1 MERRHFLASLA
12 ATAASQLALRGAEA
26 GPDSSTPSRITLLHT
41 NDTHSHI
48 EPFGPGNGA
57 ASGKGGIPRRAT
69 MVKQLR
75 ASIPNVLLL
84 DAGDTFQGTPY
95 FNQYKG
101 KLDYE
106 LMSKVGYDASTLGN
120 HDFDNGVG
128 MLLEAMEFAKFPF
141 LNCNYD
147 CKGAP
152 ALAKRLTPWLI
163 KEFPGFKVGLTGV
176 GVEFKG
182 LVSAENHKGVDWR
195 SPDEALKPVI
205 RHLREVEKVDLV
217 VLISHLGYDLHG
229 DAIDDLHLPK
239 LVPGLDAI
247 IGGHSHTFLDQPT
260 RIQQDSGETLVFQVG
275 WGGINLGRMDFAISE
290 GQVRAAGGMPVP
302 VSGPA
307 AAGALVASAAS
318 AASVASVW

>member
-1 MERRHFLASLA
+1 MERRHFLGSMAAAAA
-12 ATAASQLALRGAEA
+12 ATQIPLKGSER
-26 GPDSSTPSRITLLHT
+26 DSTARITLLHT

-57 ASGKGGIPRRAT
+57 ASGKGGMARRAT
-69 MVKQLR
+69 MVRQAR
-75 ASIPNVLLL
+75 ASIPNLLLL

-101 KLDYE
+101 KLDFE

-120 HDFDNGVG
+120 HDFDNGVD

-141 LNCNYD
+141 LNCNFD

-152 ALAKRLTPWLI
+152 ALAKRLTPWMI

-182 LVSAENHKGVDWR
+182 LVSPENHKGVDWI

-205 RHLREVEKVDLV
+205 RHLREVQKVDLL
-217 VLISHLGYDLHG
+217 VLISHMGYDLHG
-229 DAIDDLHLPK
+229 DAIDDLHLPG
-239 LVPGLDAI
+239 LVPGIDVI

-260 RIQQDSGETLVFQVG
+260 KIQQERGETHIFQVG
-275 WGGINLGRMDFAISE
+275 WGGINLGRMDFALSK
-290 GQVRAAGGMPVP
+290 GQVRAASGRPVP
-302 VSGPA
+302 VA
-307 AAGALVASAAS
+307 AIG
-318 AASVASVW
+318 

>member
-12 ATAASQLALRGAEA
+12 AATAASQISLRGAEGSPA
-26 GPDSSTPSRITLLHT
+26 SRITLLHT

-48 EPFGPGNGA
+48 EPFGPGNGQ
-57 ASGKGGIPRRAT
+57 ASGKGGMARRAT
-69 MVKQLR
+69 MVKQFR
-75 ASIPNVLLL
+75 ASIPNLLLL

-101 KLDYE
+101 KLDFE

-120 HDFDNGVG
+120 HDFDNGVD

-141 LNCNYD
+141 LNCNFD

-152 ALAKRLTPWLI
+152 ALAKRLTPWMI

-182 LVSAENHKGVDWR
+182 LVSARNHKGVDWI
-195 SPDEALKPVI
+195 SPDGALKPVI

-217 VLISHLGYDLHG
+217 VLISHLGYDLRG
-229 DAIDDLHLPK
+229 EAMDDLHLAS
-239 LVPGLDAI
+239 LVPGIDAI

-260 RIQQDSGETLVFQVG
+260 KIQQDLGETNIFQVG
-275 WGGINLGRMDFAISE
+275 WGGINLGRMDFAMAK
-290 GQVRAAGGMPVP
+290 GQVRAASGMPVP
-302 VSGPA
+302 VSELA
-307 AAGALVASAAS
+307 ASAAS
-318 AASVASVW
+318 AR

>member
-12 ATAASQLALRGAEA
+12 ATTAASQMVLRGAE
-26 GPDSSTPSRITLLHT
+26 GGLDSHNPSRITLLHT

-48 EPFGPGNGA
+48 EPFGPGNGQ

-75 ASIPNVLLL
+75 ASIPNLLLL

-101 KLDYE
+101 KLDFE

-120 HDFDNGVG
+120 HDFDNGVD
-128 MLLEAMEFAKFPF
+128 MLMEAMEFAKFPF
-141 LNCNYD
+141 LNCNFD
-147 CKGAP
+147 CKGSP
-152 ALAKRLTPWLI
+152 VLAKRLTPWLV

-176 GVEFKG
+176 GVDFKG

-195 SPDEALKPVI
+195 SPEEALKPVI

-217 VLISHLGYDLHG
+217 VLISHLGYDLRG
-229 DAIDDLHLPK
+229 DAIDDLALAK

-260 RIQQDSGETLVFQVG
+260 RIQQDGGETLVFQVG
-275 WGGINLGRMDFAISE
+275 WGGINLGRMDFAMAK
-290 GQVRAAGGMPVP
+290 GQVRAASGMPVP
-302 VSGPA
+302 VSGHTA
-307 AAGALVASAAS
+307 AEAPEV
-318 AASVASVW
+318 SVASV

>member
-1 MERRHFLASLA
+1 MERRHFLASMA
-12 ATAASQLALRGAEA
+12 AAAAAAQLPLRGSEGSPA
-26 GPDSSTPSRITLLHT
+26 SRITLLHT

-48 EPFGPGNGA
+48 EPFGPGNGQ
-57 ASGKGGIPRRAT
+57 ASGKGGMARRST

-75 ASIPNVLLL
+75 AAIPNLLLL

-101 KLDYE
+101 KLDFE

-120 HDFDNGVG
+120 HDFDNGVD

-141 LNCNYD
+141 LNCNFD

-152 ALAKRLTPWLI
+152 ALAKRLRPWII

-176 GVEFKG
+176 GVDFKG
-182 LVSAENHKGVDWR
+182 LVSAENHKGVDWI

-205 RHLREVEKVDLV
+205 HHLRDVEKVDLV
-217 VLISHLGYDLHG
+217 VLLSHMGYDLHG
-229 DAIDDLHLPK
+229 DAVDDLHLPK
-239 LVPGLDAI
+239 LVPGIDAI

-260 RIQQDSGETLVFQVG
+260 KIQQDRGETHIFQVG
-275 WGGINLGRMDFAISE
+275 WGGINLGRMDFAMIKS
-290 GQVRAAGGMPVP
+290 QVRAA
-302 VSGPA
+302 SGRPIS
-307 AAGALVASAAS
+307 VMASA
-318 AASVASVW
+318 

>member
-1 MERRHFLASLA
+1 MERRHFLNSLGA
-12 ATAASQLALRGAEA
+12 AAVASQIPLSGEA
-26 GPDSSTPSRITLLHT
+26 VSATSRITFLHT

-48 EPFGPGNGA
+48 EPFGPGNGQ
-57 ASGKGGIPRRAT
+57 ASGKGGMARRAS
-69 MVKQLR
+69 MVKHAR
-75 ASIPNVLLL
+75 ATIPNVLLV

-101 KLDYE
+101 KLDFE
-106 LMSKVGYDASTLGN
+106 LMSKVGYEASTLGN

-141 LNCNYD
+141 LNCNFD

-152 ALAKRLTPWLI
+152 ALGKRLTPWMI

-182 LVSAENHKGVDWR
+182 LVSQENHKGVEWI
-195 SPDEALKPVI
+195 SPDVALKPVI

-229 DAIDDLHLPK
+229 DAIDDLHIAK
-239 LVPGLDAI
+239 LVSGMDVI

-260 RIQQDSGETLVFQVG
+260 KIQQDLGEAHIFQVG
-275 WGGINLGRMDFAISE
+275 WGGINLGRMDFALAK
-290 GQVRAAGGMPVP
+290 GQVRAASGRPVP
-302 VSGPA
+302 VSALA
-307 AAGALVASAAS
+307 AAVG
-318 AASVASVW
+318 

>member
-1 MERRHFLASLA
+1 MERRHFLGSMAAAAA
-12 ATAASQLALRGAEA
+12 ATQIPLKGSER
-26 GPDSSTPSRITLLHT
+26 DSTARITLLHT

-57 ASGKGGIPRRAT
+57 ASGKGGMARRAT
-69 MVKQLR
+69 MVRQAR
-75 ASIPNVLLL
+75 ASIPNLLLL

-101 KLDYE
+101 KLDFE

-120 HDFDNGVG
+120 HDFDNGVD
-128 MLLEAMEFAKFPF
+128 MLLEAMAFARFPF
-141 LNCNYD
+141 LNCNFN

-152 ALAKRLTPWLI
+152 ALAKRLTPWMI

-182 LVSAENHKGVDWR
+182 LVSPENHKGVDWI

-205 RHLREVEKVDLV
+205 RHLREVQKVDLL

-229 DAIDDLHLPK
+229 DAIDDLHLPG
-239 LVPGLDAI
+239 LVPGMDVI
-247 IGGHSHTFLDQPT
+247 IGGHSHTFLDHPT
-260 RIQQDSGETLVFQVG
+260 KIQQERGETHIFQVG
-275 WGGINLGRMDFAISE
+275 WGGINLGRLDFALSK
-290 GQVRAAGGMPVP
+290 GQVRAASGRPVP
-302 VSGPA
+302 VA
-307 AAGALVASAAS
+307 AIG
-318 AASVASVW
+318 

>member
-1 MERRHFLASLA
+1 MERRHFLGSMAAAAA
-12 ATAASQLALRGAEA
+12 ATQMPLKGSEK
-26 GPDSSTPSRITLLHT
+26 DSTARITLLHT

-57 ASGKGGIPRRAT
+57 ASGKGGMARRAT
-69 MVKQLR
+69 MVRQAR
-75 ASIPNVLLL
+75 ASIPNLLLL

-120 HDFDNGVG
+120 HDFDNGVD

-141 LNCNYD
+141 LNCNFD

-152 ALAKRLTPWLI
+152 ALAKRLAPWMV
-163 KEFPGFKVGLTGV
+163 KEYPGFRVGLTGV
-176 GVEFKG
+176 GVDFKG

-217 VLISHLGYDLHG
+217 VLISHLGYDLRG
-229 DAIDDLHLPK
+229 DAMDDLHLPG
-239 LVPGLDAI
+239 LAPGIDVI

-260 RIQQDSGETLVFQVG
+260 KIQQERGETHIFQVG
-275 WGGINLGRMDFAISE
+275 WGGINLGRMDFAMAK
-290 GQVRAAGGMPVP
+290 GQVRAASGRPVP
-302 VSGPA
+302 VMAIG
-307 AAGALVASAAS
+307 
-318 AASVASVW
+318 

>member
-1 MERRHFLASLA
+1 MERRHFLTSIAVAS
-12 ATAASQLALRGAEA
+12 AASQISLRGAEGSPA
-26 GPDSSTPSRITLLHT
+26 SRITLLHT

-48 EPFGPGNGA
+48 EPFGPGNGQ
-57 ASGKGGIPRRAT
+57 ASGKGGMARRAT
-69 MVKQLR
+69 MVKQFR
-75 ASIPNVLLL
+75 ASIPNLLLL

-101 KLDYE
+101 KLDFE

-120 HDFDNGVG
+120 HDFDNGVD

-141 LNCNYD
+141 LNCNFD

-152 ALAKRLTPWLI
+152 ALAKRLTPWMI

-182 LVSAENHKGVDWR
+182 LVSTDNHKGVEWR
-195 SPDEALKPVI
+195 SPHEALKPI
-205 RHLREVEKVDLV
+205 IHQLREVEKVDLV

-229 DAIDDLHLPK
+229 DAIDDLHLAK
-239 LVPGLDAI
+239 LVPGIDAI

-260 RIQQDSGETLVFQVG
+260 KIQQDCGETNIFQVG
-275 WGGINLGRMDFAISE
+275 WGGINLGRMDFALSK
-290 GQVRAAGGMPVP
+290 GQVRAASGMPLP
-302 VSGPA
+302 VS
-307 AAGALVASAAS
+307 AST
-318 AASVASVW
+318 